1 MRTLTAGALAKIA
14 QKKGTEPI
22 NIVEV
27 DWGGGPVSYADRTI
41 DQIQGRVL
49 EMAPLDSEI
58 DLQSKDSQT
67 ISVILRD
74 SDGDLKAIFN
84 TTDIHERPV
93 RIYQWFSGMGAADK
107 FLLFSGKINSP
118 ITWSEADRTLSFQV
132 WSKIEDREF
141 GFSAE
146 EGEFEFV
153 PKDLVG
159 KAWPVIFGT
168 VLDYPALRV
177 NRAVSG
183 TTLCGVGILSGAD
196 LQLAA
201 PLGGTDCSS
210 GMSLAMMSQQ
220 VSLYNVGSTKWA
232 NADPA
237 RSDALREQANDI
249 LTQMIV
255 AMDAQAA
262 QEACGR
268 STRAATLAAAETN
281 GLGCNPVRIL
291 GGEDFPQNTPIQ
303 LNIGGGLFTGKM
315 VGDSFTILSRTSP
328 ENEDKAQAA
337 FNSIEQCSQGTP
349 SQVFDMELDV
359 PPGSGDFGNLD
370 VIRRKGFIVCTEIP
384 TASRPTTPQV
394 AQHKWYEPG
403 TRVSMAS
410 DEEIH
415 YIASITPGEVLSV
428 KAYKTIGGER
438 KLVNVPNDLWYTHT
452 QTYGT
457 ITATYVTTRR
467 PLGSIV
473 DQNWDEDLYITFRS
487 TIGPNTTDILEWIIE
502 NYTDLEADP
511 TSFAE
516 VNALVEPFPMNF
528 PVLDRRNTLDL
539 LKDIVWQARCAMQ
552 VIGDTVYLRYL
563 PKEPASVKTITTSD
577 IEVGKTE
584 VSLTPT
590 EDIIT
595 KMIVTWRLT
604 WEDKEPDRQILRNNV
619 PKYGTKDGDKE
630 FFFYCYN
637 QPDVILKAAT
647 FWLIRYSNTWKKIR
661 FTGFLNLLNVENF
674 DAVTLDLP
682 SYVATGPVKAVIE
695 RSVYDSANN
704 SIDFECLVPVRAG
717 EMAYYPFFWP
727 SELSPETL
735 FVSNASNTGVT
746 GSLPIGYLGWEGGPG
761 EVWAGGVNI
770 VYGQR
775 SDRGDITPTDVGF
788 VAQEVVGNTTFAD
801 ITNVAN
807 PNPNLLLNYIDPTP
821 PIQVPA
827 LVPGSMIIDIRR
839 TKIID
844 SSKAENNPSA
854 RLDSFFR
861 EVNADGELVV
871 SNEIHV
877 GDGSNSADFN
887 FQYDTVTGKF
897 ASKLAFLKE

>member
-1 MRTLTAGALAKIA
+1 MRNLSAGALAKIA

-22 NIVEV
+22 NIIEI
-27 DWGGGPVSYADRTI
+27 DWGSGPVSYADRAI
-41 DQIQGRVL
+41 GQIQGKTL
-49 EMAPLDSEI
+49 ELAPLDSEI

-67 ISVILRD
+67 ISVVL
-74 SDGDLKAIFN
+74 SDKSGELKEIFN

-93 RIYQWFSGMGAADK
+93 RIYQWFSGMDLADK

-118 ITWSEADRTLSFQV
+118 ITWSEADRTLSFEV

-177 NRAVSG
+177 NSAVSG
-183 TTLCGVGILSGAD
+183 TTLCGVGILSGTD

-201 PLGGTDCSS
+201 PLGGSDCSN
-210 GMSLAMMSQQ
+210 GMSLAMMAQQ
-220 VSLYNVGSTKWA
+220 VSLYNVGSTKWV
-232 NADPA
+232 NADPD
-237 RSDALREQANDI
+237 RSAALRAQANDI
-249 LTQMIV
+249 LSQMV
-255 AMDAQAA
+255 TAMDAQAT
-262 QEACGR
+262 QDACGR
-268 STRAATLAAAETN
+268 ATRAATIANAEET
-281 GLGCNPVRIL
+281 GLGCNPVQVL
-291 GGEDFPQNTPIQ
+291 GGEDFPQNVPLE
-303 LNIGGGLFTGKM
+303 LNIGGGLFTGKFS
-315 VGDSFTILSRTSP
+315 GDQFTILGRRYP
-328 ENEDKAQAA
+328 EGEDKAEAA
-337 FNSIEQCSQGTP
+337 YNSISQCEQGTP

-359 PPGSGDFGNLD
+359 PPGSGDFGDLST
-370 VIRRKGFIVCTEIP
+370 IRRKGFIVCTEIP
-384 TASRPTTPQV
+384 TASRPTTSQV
-394 AQHKWYEPG
+394 AQHKWFEPG
-403 TRVSMAS
+403 TRVSIAS

-415 YIASITPGEVLSV
+415 YIASITPGEVLAV
-428 KAYKTIGGER
+428 KAYKTIGGQR
-438 KLVNVPNDLWYTHT
+438 VLVNVPNDLWYVHT
-452 QTYGT
+452 ETYGT

-467 PLGSIV
+467 PLSSIV
-473 DQNWDEDLYITFRS
+473 DQNWDDDLYITYRS
-487 TIGPNTTDILEWIIE
+487 TIGPNTVDILEWIIE
-502 NYTDLEADP
+502 NYTDLQPDAA
-511 TSFAE
+511 SFAE
-516 VNALVEPFPMNF
+516 VQTLVNAFPMNF

-539 LKDIVWQARCAMQ
+539 MKDIVWQARCAMQ
-552 VIGDTVYLRYL
+552 VVGDTVYLRYL
-563 PKEPASVKTITTSD
+563 PKEPDSVKTITTSD

-595 KMIVTWRLT
+595 KMVVTWRLT
-604 WEDKEPDRQILRNNV
+604 WDEKEPSRQIFRNNV
-619 PKYGTKDGDKE
+619 PRYGTKDGGKE
-630 FFFYCYN
+630 FFFYCFN
-637 QPDVILKAAT
+637 QPDCVRKAAT

-661 FTGFLNLLNVENF
+661 FTGFIPLLNCENL

-682 SYVATGPVKAVIE
+682 PYVATGPVKAVIE

-717 EMAYYPFFWP
+717 EMAYYQFFWP

-735 FVSNASNTGVT
+735 FISNASNTGVT
-746 GSLPIGYLGWEGGPG
+746 GTLPIGYLGWEGGQG

-775 SDRGDITPTDVGF
+775 SDRGDIRPTDVDF
-788 VAQEVVGNTTFAD
+788 VAQEVVGDTTFAN

-807 PNPNLLLNYIDPTP
+807 PAPNLLINYVDPLP
-821 PIQVPA
+821 PIQVPP
-827 LVPGSMIIDIRR
+827 LVQGSMIIDIRR

-844 SSKAENNPSA
+844 SSKPDNNPSA

-861 EVNADGELVV
+861 DVNEDGELVV
-871 SNEIHV
+871 NSEIHV
-877 GDGSNSADFN
+877 SDGTNKSEFN
-887 FQYDTVTGKF
+887 FQYDTETAKF